1 MGAKVSDAAY
11 NWWLD
16 AFDKFQQTREYKD
29 QLKQRSLFE
38 FDKKGKELEDFVK
51 KQTDQYRMW
60 AKEFDLIK

>member
-1 MGAKVSDAAY
+1 
-11 NWWLD
+11 
-16 AFDKFQQTREYKD
+16 DKFQQTREYKD

-51 KQTDQYRMW
+51 KQTDQYRIL